1 MRRLALSAG
10 ALVVAAS
17 FSSCS
22 SVDKGST
29 AAEVNGHRLSID
41 ELATLSEDSGDATV
55 VRETL
60 STWIEVVAV
69 TDDPSGLTSAA
80 DLIARKQ
87 TSLTDLL
94 EQFGDSGRAT
104 YELGIDGSPFLCL
117 RAIPLDG
124 TVTGATV
131 LADLAVGTT
140 FADAATAYSVDETL
154 ASTGGL
160 VKSPEGFECIGSDQ
174 FNPALIAALS
184 EASAAVGQPA
194 AVLLSENEVVILL
207 RPYDEL
213 TLSDAERLQLSAN
226 DLGGALRE
234 SYEAAEISVS
244 SRIGQWHAEDG
255 RVVAT
260 GTAVNPSPAATL
272 PAPTG

>member
-22 SVDKGST
+22 SVGRGST
-29 AAEVNGHRLSID
+29 AAEVNGHKLSTD
-41 ELATLSEDSGDATV
+41 ELATLAGDDADATV
-55 VRETL
+55 VRATL

-69 TDDPSGLTSAA
+69 TDDPSGLTSVA
-80 DLIARKQ
+80 DLTARKQ
-87 TSLTDLL
+87 SALTDLL
-94 EQFGDSGRAT
+94 DQFGDSGQAT
-104 YELGIDGSPFLCL
+104 YEMGIDGSPFLCL

-131 LADLAVGTT
+131 LEELAAGTA
-140 FADAATAYSVDETL
+140 FADAAATYSVDETL

-160 VKSPEGFECIGSDQ
+160 VKSAEGFECIGSDQ
-174 FNPALIAALS
+174 FNPALIAALR
-184 EASAAVGQPA
+184 EASAGVGQPA
-194 AVLLSENEVVILL
+194 AVRLNEEEVVILL

-226 DLGGALRE
+226 DLGAALRD
-234 SYEAAEISVS
+234 SYDSAEISVS

-260 GTAVNPSPAATL
+260 GTVVSPAATL

>member
-1 MRRLALSAG
+1 VG
-10 ALVVAAS
+10 
-17 FSSCS
+17 
-22 SVDKGST
+22 KGST

-234 SYEAAEISVS
+234 SYDAAEISVS

>member
-22 SVDKGST
+22 SVGKGST
-29 AAEVNGHRLSID
+29 AAEVNGHRLSTD
-41 ELATLSEDSGDATV
+41 ELATLSEDSADAAV

-87 TSLTDLL
+87 TALTDLL

-104 YELGIDGSPFLCL
+104 YELGIDGSPLLCL

-234 SYEAAEISVS
+234 SYDAAEISVS

>member
-1 MRRLALSAG
+1 MRRLALSAA

-22 SVDKGST
+22 SVGKGST
-29 AAEVNGHRLSID
+29 AAEVNGHRLSTD
-41 ELATLSEDSGDATV
+41 QLATLAGDDADATV

-69 TDDPSGLTSAA
+69 TDDPSGLATSA

-87 TSLTDLL
+87 TALTDLL
-94 EQFGDSGRAT
+94 DQFGDSGQAT
-104 YELGIDGSPFLCL
+104 YELGVNGSPFLCL

-131 LADLAVGTT
+131 LEELAAGTA
-140 FADAATAYSVDETL
+140 FADAAATYSVDETL

-160 VKSPEGFECIGSDQ
+160 VKSAEGFECIGSDQ
-174 FNPALIAALS
+174 FNPALIAALN
-184 EASAAVGQPA
+184 EASAGVGQPA
-194 AVLLSENEVVILL
+194 AVLLNEEEVVILL
-207 RPYDEL
+207 RPFDEL

-226 DLGGALRE
+226 DLGAAIRD
-234 SYEAAEISVS
+234 SYDSAEISVS

-260 GTAVNPSPAATL
+260 GTPVSPAATL
-272 PAPTG
+272 PALTE

>member
-17 FSSCS
+17 FSACS
-22 SVDKGST
+22 SVGKGST

-234 SYEAAEISVS
+234 SYDAAEISVS

>member
-22 SVDKGST
+22 SVGKGST

-94 EQFGDSGRAT
+94 EQFSDSGRAT

-234 SYEAAEISVS
+234 SYDAAEISVS

>member
-22 SVDKGST
+22 SVGKGST

-41 ELATLSEDSGDATV
+41 ELATLSEDSADATV
-55 VRETL
+55 VRKTL

-69 TDDPSGLTSAA
+69 TDDPSGLTSADELA
-80 DLIARKQ
+80 DRKK
-87 TSLTDLL
+87 TLLTDLL
-94 EQFGDSGRAT
+94 GQFGDAGRAT
-104 YELGIDGSPFLCL
+104 YELGIDGSPLLCL

-124 TVTGATV
+124 TVTAATV
-131 LADLAVGTT
+131 LADLEAGTA

-174 FNPALIAALS
+174 FNPALIAALD
-184 EASAAVGQPA
+184 EASAVVGEPA
-194 AVLLSENEVVILL
+194 AVSLSENEVVILL

-213 TLSDAERLQLSAN
+213 TLSEAERLRLSAN
-226 DLGGALRE
+226 ELGGALRE
-234 SYEAAEISVS
+234 SYDAAEISVS